1 MSTITHRR
9 PDQASH
15 PSVWF
20 WLSLVLLFVVAG
32 CAPPPSPTLSTPDS
46 PPAATTSPAQASL
59 PERIQLTPV
68 YSGLRQP
75 LFVTHAGDGSGRIF
89 VVEKA
94 GRILLWAPGEADPV
108 VFLDIEDR
116 VGSSGSEQG
125 LLGLAFAPNYPDTG
139 FFYVN
144 YTDRAGD
151 TVIAR
156 YQTSPETPDQADPN
170 SEFVI
175 LTLAQPAR
183 NHNGGMLAFGPD
195 GYLWIGTGDGGGAND
210 RFGNAQNP
218 ESLLGKMLR
227 LDVTTASDQPY
238 LIPED
243 NPWREGTWDGRTI
256 RPEIWAVGLRN
267 PWRYSFDRETGDLW
281 IADVGQ
287 NQYEEINFVP
297 APLAGGLNFGWP
309 ITEGLHCFQ
318 SPGCDT
324 AGLTLPIAEYG
335 HQGRCSITGGYVY
348 RGQDQPGLTGLYFYG
363 DYCSGEI
370 WVLRHQQD
378 AEPQIQL
385 VARSGLGI
393 SSFGEDEAG
402 ELYVTDLRGGAVYR
416 IEE

>member
-1 MSTITHRR
+1 MFALTENRR
-9 PDQASH
+9 PQAGRAFL
-15 PSVWF
+15 WA
-20 WLSLVLLFVVAG
+20 WLTLTLFLLIAG
-32 CAPPPSPTLSTPDS
+32 CNPTQPTAAGLPSPTA
-46 PPAATTSPAQASL
+46 PPAPAAL
-59 PERIQLTPV
+59 PQSIQLTPV

-75 LFVTHAGDGSGRIF
+75 VHITHAGDDSGRIF
-89 VVEKA
+89 IVEKA
-94 GRILLWAPGEADPV
+94 GRILLWMPGDVDPS
-108 VFLDIEDR
+108 VFLDIQER
-116 VGSSGSEQG
+116 VGSSGNEQG
-125 LLGLAFAPNYPDTG
+125 LLGLAFAPNYRETG

-156 YQTSPETPDQADPN
+156 YQTPPATPNQADPA

-175 LTLAQPAR
+175 LKLAQPAR

-227 LDVTTASDQPY
+227 LDVTTAPDQPY
-238 LIPED
+238 LIPQD
-243 NPWREGTWDGRTI
+243 NPWPEGTWDGRTI
-256 RPEIWAVGLRN
+256 RPEIWAIGLRN

-309 ITEGLHCFQ
+309 ITEGNHCFQ

-324 AGLTLPIAEYG
+324 QELTLPIAEYG
-335 HQGRCSITGGYVY
+335 HQGRCSVTGGYVY
-348 RGQDQPGLTGLYFYG
+348 RGQAEPGLTGLYFYG

-370 WVLRHQQD
+370 WALQRRPD
-378 AEPQIQL
+378 TEPQIQL
-385 VARSGLGI
+385 VARSGLSI
-393 SSFGEDEAG
+393 SSFGEDQAG
-402 ELYVTDLRGGAVYR
+402 ELYVTDLRGGNVYR